1 MVQLELAGRD
11 EYLNIEAA
19 IRRTALLSRFP
30 VLDISPLI
38 SFFSCHGKEA
48 DKRDDLSVFAR
59 QVWKNGVEFPEFF
72 HFLKEIRRNLT
83 SLRAQIPPS
92 DTLIDEFELCLLTE
106 WQRLIGQGFHK
117 KLREANSFILHEK
130 RRYYTVFNRMGE
142 PAFII
147 NRQFQFIETNRAFDR
162 FFHIQGKSHIGNSCF
177 SVINDHLACREA
189 IQMMIVNKTSCAGME
204 TVIEVNGEKRNIVV
218 SGTFLGEINHEV
230 SGAMVIIQDI
240 SARKEAAQALRE
252 NEEKYRTLI
261 ENMPDVSWRADKFGT
276 LYFISRNVEQVC
288 GYKPDELLGSWP
300 RGRFAMIHPDDLEYV
315 RNEFGIFFASH
326 LPADNSSLSSS
337 GRDSQSLSSDSAAAG
352 KNYDVTYRFHKKDGS
367 WIWLRS
373 RASNIYEQQGKWFAD
388 GVFSD
393 VTELK
398 KAEDELERHHFHL
411 SELVDERTAELR
423 RVNQTLKQEINFR
436 RMAEE
441 SLLRLT
447 TKLRQSNEELEQFAH
462 VTSHDLKEPLM
473 LISSFS
479 NRLEKKYTTLLD
491 ESGRKYLRRI
501 ATAAGQMQDLIKA
514 LLELSRV
521 GASKRPFELFDL
533 KEVISEVVESLEES
547 LTKCRGRVECDSQA
561 ELLGDK
567 TQIRQ
572 LFQNIIANAIKYRR
586 RDKAP
591 LIIIRGQRLDN
602 GFYQIVVEDNG
613 IGFDQRYARKIFKPL
628 TRLHGRREYDGTG
641 IGLATCRKIVLRHGG
656 EISARGVPGKG
667 SAFIIRLPLPADS

>member
-1 MVQLELAGRD
+1 MVQLELAGSD
-11 EYLNIEAA
+11 EYLDIETA
-19 IRRTALLSRFP
+19 IRNTALLSRFP
-30 VLDISPLI
+30 ALDVGSL
-38 SFFSCHGKEA
+38 SRFFSHHGKA
-48 DKRDDLSVFAR
+48 VDKRDDLFVFAR
-59 QVWKNGVEFPEFF
+59 QLWKNGVEFPEFF
-72 HFLKEIRRNLT
+72 HFLKEIRYNLT
-83 SLRAQIPPS
+83 PLRAQMSPS
-92 DTLIDEFELCLLTE
+92 DTLINEFELRLLTE
-106 WQRLIGQGFHK
+106 WQRLIGHGFHK

-162 FFHIQGKSHIGNSCF
+162 FFHIQGKGHIGNSCF

-189 IQMMIVNKTSCAGME
+189 IQMMIVNKTSCSGME

-240 SARKEAAQALRE
+240 SARKEAAQALLE

-276 LYFISRNVEQVC
+276 LFFISRNVEQVC

-300 RGRFAMIHPDDLEYV
+300 KGRFAMIHPDDLEYV
-315 RNEFGIFFASH
+315 RNEFGIFFASY
-326 LPADNSSLSSS
+326 LPMDNSSPSPS
-337 GRDSQSLSSDSAAAG
+337 GRDFQPHSSDS

-373 RASNIYEQQGKWFAD
+373 RASNIYAQQGKWFAD

-423 RVNQTLKQEINFR
+423 RVNQALKQEINFR
-436 RMAEE
+436 RMAEDR
-441 SLLRLT
+441 LLRLT

-491 ESGRKYLRRI
+491 EPGKKYLRRI
-501 ATAAGQMQDLIKA
+501 TTAAGQMQDLIKA
-514 LLELSRV
+514 LLELSSV

-533 KEVISEVVESLEES
+533 KEVIKEVVESLEES
-547 LTKCRGRVECDSQA
+547 LSKCRGRVKCDSQE

-572 LFQNIIANAIKYRR
+572 LFQNIIVNAIKYR
-586 RDKAP
+586 KKNQAP
-591 LIIIRGQRLDN
+591 LITIQGRRLEN
-602 GFYQIVVEDNG
+602 GFCQIIVEDNG
-613 IGFDQRYARKIFKPL
+613 IGFDQRYAKKIFKPL
-628 TRLHGRREYDGTG
+628 ARLHGRREYDGTG

-656 EISARGVPGKG
+656 EISARGVPDKG
-667 SAFIIRLPLPADS
+667 ASFIISLPLPRYS

>member
-1 MVQLELAGRD
+1 MVQLAVRD
-11 EYLNIEAA
+11 EYLNIEAE
-19 IRRTALLSRFP
+19 IRRTTLLSRFP
-30 VLDISPLI
+30 VLDAAGLAR
-38 SFFSCHGKEA
+38 FFSRHGEEA
-48 DKRDDLSVFAR
+48 DRPAVLFAFAR
-59 QVWKNGVEFPEFF
+59 QVWKNGVEFPELF

-83 SLRAQIPPS
+83 ESRAQISPS
-92 DTLIDEFELCLLTE
+92 DALIDEFELCLLTE
-106 WQRLIGQGFHK
+106 WQRLIGHGFHK

-162 FFHIQGKSHIGNSCF
+162 FFHIQGKEHIGKSCF
-177 SVINDHLACREA
+177 SVIHDHLACSEA

-204 TVIEVNGEKRNIVV
+204 TVIQVNGEKRNIVV

-240 SARKEAAQALRE
+240 SARKEAARALRE
-252 NEEKYRTLI
+252 NEEKYRSLI
-261 ENMPDVSWRADKFGT
+261 ENMPDVSWRADKYGT
-276 LYFISRNVEQVC
+276 LYFISRNVEQIC

-300 RGRFAMIHPDDLEYV
+300 KGRFAMIHPDDLEYV

-326 LPADNSSLSSS
+326 LSEGNATPLPPGQDNLPYEP
-337 GRDSQSLSSDSAAAG
+337 DSAAGG
-352 KNYDVTYRFHKKDGS
+352 KNYDVTYRFHKKDGT
-367 WIWLRS
+367 WIWLRG

-423 RVNQTLKQEINFR
+423 QVNQTLKKEINFR
-436 RMAEE
+436 KMAEE
-441 SLLRLT
+441 RLLRLT

-473 LISSFS
+473 LISSFGH
-479 NRLEKKYTTLLD
+479 RLEQKYAALLD
-491 ESGRKYLRRI
+491 EPGKKYLRRI
-501 ATAAGQMQDLIKA
+501 TTAAGQMQDLIKA

-533 KEVISEVVESLEES
+533 HEVIKEVMESLEES
-547 LTKCRGRVECDSQA
+547 LAECRGRIKLEPLG
-561 ELLGDK
+561 ELIGDK

-572 LFQNIIANAIKYRR
+572 LFQNIIANAIKYRD
-586 RDKAP
+586 RDRAL
-591 LIIIRGQRLDN
+591 LITIQGRRLDN
-602 GFYQIVVEDNG
+602 GFYQVTVEDNG
-613 IGFDQRYARKIFKPL
+613 IGFDPRYARKIFKPL
-628 TRLHGRREYDGTG
+628 TRLHCRREYDGTG
-641 IGLATCRKIVLRHGG
+641 IGLATCRKIVIRHGG

-667 SAFIIRLPLPADS
+667 AAFIIRLPLSADP

>member
-1 MVQLELAGRD
+1 MVQLDLAGRD
-11 EYLNIEAA
+11 EYLNIETA
-19 IRRTALLSRFP
+19 IRHTALLSRFP
-30 VLDISPLI
+30 VLDVSPLR
-38 SFFSCHGKEA
+38 SFFSHHVEET
-48 DKRDDLSVFAR
+48 DKLAALSAFTR
-59 QVWKNGVEFPEFF
+59 QLWKNGVEFPEFF

-83 SLRAQIPPS
+83 SLRTRIPPS

-162 FFHIQGKSHIGNSCF
+162 FFHIRGKSHIGNSCF

-189 IQMMIVNKTSCAGME
+189 IQMMIVNKTSCSGME

-240 SARKEAAQALRE
+240 SARKEAARALRE

-276 LYFISRNVEQVC
+276 LYFISRNVEQIC

-326 LPADNSSLSSS
+326 LAADKSSPPAGRGFPSRNS
-337 GRDSQSLSSDSAAAG
+337 DAAAAAE
-352 KNYDVTYRFHKKDGS
+352 NYDVTYRFHKKDGS

-373 RASNIYEQQGKWFAD
+373 RASKIYEQQGKWFAD

-423 RVNQTLKQEINFR
+423 RVNQTLKQEINSR

-447 TKLRQSNEELEQFAH
+447 AKLRQSNEELEQFAH

-491 ESGRKYLRRI
+491 EPGKKYLRRI
-501 ATAAGQMQDLIKA
+501 VTAAGQMQDLIKA

-533 KEVISEVVESLEES
+533 EEVIKEVVESLEES
-547 LTKCRGRVECDSQA
+547 LAECRGRVKCDFKA

-572 LFQNIIANAIKYRR
+572 LFQNIIVNAIKYRR
-586 RDKAP
+586 KDKSL

-602 GFYQIVVEDNG
+602 GFYQIIVEDNG

-667 SAFIIRLPLPADS
+667 SAFIIRLPLSADS